1 MGDYAIVMNLDKK
14 STARLMNMMCGSF
27 MLENGI
33 RPQLTLA
40 VFDCG
45 NDIDALDSFDR
56 LTRRLEVC
64 KVRFGSIS
72 ACRSRG
78 SCETIDIFAVGQL
91 TSALRRNN
99 RRAYTILSQNF
110 VMTGGEELVPGLW
123 EPWAML
129 GMRLSD
135 DDADGY
141 FDMVR
146 RMFRPFDA
154 VASET
159 ALVRL
164 RDNAE
169 LSVYSLATL
178 ADGIPT
184 KSFTELRP
192 GMTAEQV
199 SFVLGKKLVLQKHT
213 ESGHSYNFVKFGD
226 IGVTLFFN
234 METGR
239 LYTIRLDKPFP
250 FPALGCD
257 RNAVESEM
265 GLPDRYVDSEGYSS
279 KRWLYDKVIPGHT
292 LRLDFNDENEGE
304 CAAVFIV

>member
-1 MGDYAIVMNLDKK
+1 MGDYAVVMNLDKR
-14 STARLMNMMCGSF
+14 STARLMNMMCGSY
-27 MLENGI
+27 MLEHGI

-40 VFDCG
+40 VFNCG
-45 NDIDALDSFDR
+45 SDIDALDSIDR

-64 KVRFGSIS
+64 KVRFSSIS

-78 SCETIDIFAVGQL
+78 SFDTIDIFAVGQL
-91 TSALRRNN
+91 TSSLRRNN
-99 RRAYTILSQNF
+99 RRAYTILSQDF
-110 VMTGGEELVPGLW
+110 VMTGGNELVPGMW

-129 GMRLSD
+129 GMELTES
-135 DDADGY
+135 DADGY

-146 RMFRPFDA
+146 RIFRPFDA

-159 ALVRL
+159 ALIRL
-164 RDNAE
+164 SDHVE
-169 LSVYSLATL
+169 LALYSLAAL
-178 ADGIPT
+178 ADGIPA

-199 SFVLGKKLVLQKHT
+199 SFVLGKKLVLQKNDD
-213 ESGHSYNFVKFGD
+213 SGQTYNFVRFGD

-234 METGR
+234 MDTSR
-239 LYTIRLDKPFP
+239 LYAIRFDKPFP

-257 RNAVESEM
+257 RSAVESEM
-265 GLPDRYVDSEGYSS
+265 GVPDRYMDSDGYSS
-279 KRWLYDKVIPGHT
+279 KMWLYDKVIPGHT
-292 LRLDFNDENEGE
+292 IRVDFNDENE